1 MPIYLFWGEDDL
13 AIAKAVEQLKQKVLD
28 PNWFQFNYDKLS
40 GERPDTIIQA
50 LDLAMTPVFGMGG
63 RLVWLADT
71 TVAQHCSEELL
82 SQLERSLPKLLE
94 TSHLLL
100 TASKQPDKRLKVT
113 KLIEKYAKIQQF
125 PLISIFNKK
134 QLSDRVEDFAK
145 QVGVKLT
152 PAAIELL
159 AESVGND
166 SRQLGNE
173 LEKLS
178 IYGQN
183 SLKAL
188 DETVISALVVVNTQ
202 NSFDLA
208 TAIRTGD
215 RSQAL
220 GLLVDLINRNEP
232 PLRIV
237 SILVKQFR
245 TWTIVKLMLE
255 DGEKDE
261 KTIAAASE
269 IGNPQR
275 VKFLRQEV
283 RAISSQQLLETL
295 PILLELEVALK
306 RGANSLATMQT
317 KIIELCQIFVEKLR

>member
-13 AIAKAVEQLKQKVLD
+13 AIAKAVDRLKQKVLD

-40 GERPDTIIQA
+40 GERADTIIQA
-50 LDLAMTPVFGMGG
+50 LDLAMTPVFGMGE

-71 TVAQHCSEELL
+71 TIVQHCSEELL
-82 SQLERSLPKLLE
+82 AQLERTLPQVLE

-100 TASKQPDKRLKVT
+100 TTNKQPDKRLKVT

-125 PLISIFNKK
+125 ALISVFNKK
-134 QLSDRVEDFAK
+134 QLSEQVEEFAK
-145 QVGVKLT
+145 EMGVKLT

-166 SRQLGNE
+166 TRQLWNE

-178 IYGQN
+178 IYG
-183 SLKAL
+183 KGFDRPL
-188 DETVISALVVVNTQ
+188 DEAEVSTLVISNTQ
-202 NSFDLA
+202 TSFDLA
-208 TAIRTGD
+208 TAIRNGN
-215 RSQAL
+215 RSRAL
-220 GLLVDLINRNEP
+220 GLLVDLINLNEP

-237 SILVKQFR
+237 SILVGQFR
-245 TWTIVKLMLE
+245 TWAIVKLMLE
-255 DGEKDE
+255 RGEKNE
-261 KTIAAASE
+261 KEIASAAE

-275 VKFLRQEV
+275 VYYLRQEV
-283 RAISSQQLLETL
+283 RALSSQQLLATL

-306 RGANSLATMQT
+306 RGANSLAALET
-317 KIIELCQIFVEKLR
+317 KIIELCQIFK